1 MPAPLILARTFKDA
15 HTYAQD
21 ELGLKIG
28 HYRVVNAPGTL
39 KAVRNTTLHLVPGWD
54 KRPDRFG
61 MKAAMRFGRNEIVD
75 VAEQR
80 QQEEALERGMPTDQ
94 VATIGTVDITTG
106 TILPVNIK
114 VGSISAENIMP
125 GMISADRIVGGE
137 IKTEGT
143 DFFDA
148 IVASEESEP
157 LPEPTC
163 VDCGLTPCDDE
174 CKSAVA
180 AEAAA
185 QVAQDD
191 EPEPV
196 VDEKPKKAK
205 RRTRCKSCGTL
216 HFKDE
221 ACPPSEDA

>member
-15 HTYAQD
+15 HTYAMD

-61 MKAAMRFGRNEIVD
+61 MKAAMRYGRNEIVD
-75 VAEQR
+75 VAALRAEEPAEQPDVD
-80 QQEEALERGMPTDQ
+80 PT
-94 VATIGTVDITTG
+94 
-106 TILPVNIK
+106 P
-114 VGSISAENIMP
+114 
-125 GMISADRIVGGE
+125 
-137 IKTEGT
+137 EGT

-148 IVASEESEP
+148 VIASEEFEP

-196 VDEKPKKAK
+196 ADEKPKKAK
-205 RRTRCKSCGTL
+205 RRTRCKKCGTL

>member
-15 HTYAQD
+15 HTYAKD

-61 MKAAMRFGRNEIVD
+61 MRAAMRYGRNEIVD
-75 VAEQR
+75 VAALRAEEPAEQPVVD
-80 QQEEALERGMPTDQ
+80 PT
-94 VATIGTVDITTG
+94 
-106 TILPVNIK
+106 P
-114 VGSISAENIMP
+114 
-125 GMISADRIVGGE
+125 
-137 IKTEGT
+137 EGT

-148 IVASEESEP
+148 VIASEESEP

-191 EPEPV
+191 EPEPAASPAEV
-196 VDEKPKKAK
+196 FEGAQVTVPGILPEKPKKAK
-205 RRTRCKSCGTL
+205 RRTRCKKCGSL